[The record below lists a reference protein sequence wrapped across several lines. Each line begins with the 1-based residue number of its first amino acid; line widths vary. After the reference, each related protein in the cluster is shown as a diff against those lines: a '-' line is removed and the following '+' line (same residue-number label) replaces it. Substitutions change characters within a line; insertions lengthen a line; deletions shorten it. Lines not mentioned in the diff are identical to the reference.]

1 MNRTHKIELDTK
13 RGIDPSPR
21 NRRSV
26 NIPVKCGLVE
36 RSGQVRSL
44 IKDLKAEG
52 KIDKTGTSR
61 DALGYPA
68 S

>member
-1 MNRTHKIELDTK
+1 MNRTHKIGLDTS
-13 RGIDPSPR
+13 REIELSPR
-21 NRRSV
+21 NRR
-26 NIPVKCGLVE
+26 IADIFAQCGLVE

-61 DALGYPA
+61 DAIGYPA